1 VPWFSYHGGHSGE
14 FARHAEGSL
23 EEVVESAIRA
33 GFSTYG
39 LSEHAP
45 RYRPEDLFPDETD
58 LTVGDLVQMFEDY
71 VEKALALRE
80 RHAGRLELLI
90 GFETEVLPPE
100 SWLERMQEL
109 RRRHPEFDY
118 VVGSV
123 HNLDGASIDMHPKRT
138 ARVAREVG
146 GKEALERLYFEQVAE
161 MVEQLRPEIVGH
173 FDLIRKFDGDGASFG
188 PETWVHIERALEAV
202 RAAGAVLDV
211 NAAPARRKLGP
222 VYPLPPLLERACE
235 MGIPV
240 TLGDDSHG
248 PADVGVGLDACMR
261 AIERAG
267 YRRVHY
273 LTGKGGEVHLES
285 APLESVR
292 PEVQG

>member
-14 FARHAEGSL
+14 FTRHARGSL
-23 EEVVESAIRA
+23 EEVIQSAIQA
-33 GFSTYG
+33 GFSIYG

-45 RYRPEDLFPDETD
+45 RYRAEDLFPDEAD
-58 LTVGDLVQMFEDY
+58 LGVGDLAQMFEGY
-71 VEKALALRE
+71 VGTALALRE
-80 RHAGRLELLI
+80 RYADRIELLI
-90 GFETEVLPPE
+90 GFETEVLPPQ
-100 SWLERMQEL
+100 SWLEQMREI

-123 HNLDGASIDMHPKRT
+123 HHVGGTSVDMTPELT
-138 ARVAREVG
+138 AKLAEEVG
-146 GKEALERLYFEQVAE
+146 GREALERLYFELVAE
-161 MVEQLRPEIVGH
+161 MVERLRPEIVGH
-173 FDLIRKFDGDGASFG
+173 FDLIRKFEGAGANFG
-188 PETWVHIERALEAV
+188 PETWKHIERALEVV
-202 RAAGAVLDV
+202 RAVGAVLDV
-211 NAAPARRKLGP
+211 NAAPARRKMGP

-248 PADVGVGLDACMR
+248 PAEVGVGLDACLQAM
-261 AIERAG
+261 ERAG

-273 LTGKGGEVHLES
+273 LTGKGGQVHLES
-285 APLESVR
+285 APLEALR